1 LDSSQGHPE
10 FLHHWYVHTNNVS
23 KFKDPSPVCQNFQLC
38 KEQKTDDVLLVQKP
52 NQWLP
57 KGSRL
62 LAIEHMSS
70 PMKGGSDFEETGKPR
85 HDVNVLDESDTG
97 FSDNHAIMFSE
108 KLGDHATMAFSGE
121 FLQTLNLKAEDTNTN
136 EDWQLQ
142 VWGTPWTPD
151 EFVDMS
157 VKAGH
162 PAKLQSFLPPILL
175 DCIGKS
181 LKQSCSQRMTHR
193 AQALKYWLRRSLHL
207 RRSCGNI
214 GTWSC
219 RSFAG

>member
-1 LDSSQGHPE
+1 
-10 FLHHWYVHTNNVS
+10 
-23 KFKDPSPVCQNFQLC
+23 
-38 KEQKTDDVLLVQKP
+38 
-52 NQWLP
+52 
-57 KGSRL
+57 
-62 LAIEHMSS
+62 
-70 PMKGGSDFEETGKPR
+70 MKGGSDFEETGKPR

-108 KLGDHATMAFSGE
+108 KFGDHATMVFSGE

>member
-1 LDSSQGHPE
+1 
-10 FLHHWYVHTNNVS
+10 
-23 KFKDPSPVCQNFQLC
+23 
-38 KEQKTDDVLLVQKP
+38 
-52 NQWLP
+52 
-57 KGSRL
+57 
-62 LAIEHMSS
+62 M
-70 PMKGGSDFEETGKPR
+70 
-85 HDVNVLDESDTG
+85 NVLDESDTG

-108 KLGDHATMAFSGE
+108 KFGDHATMAFSGE

-142 VWGTPWTPD
+142 IWGTPWTPD

-219 RSFAG
+219 RSFAGSKVPCLERDAPVNQLQRHVCCG